1 MTNEQ
6 VRAFLMEHAE
16 ADYQEFSAGLIPG
29 VAKMFG
35 VRIPVLRGLAREIA
49 KEDYRTYLENA
60 ADGSFEEVMLQGLVI
75 GYIHADIEEV
85 LSYAATF
92 IPKIRDWSINDGFC
106 STFKIARKHRERV
119 WEFLMPYCKVQEE
132 FPQRVVAVMLMN
144 HFLVEEYIDRV
155 LEVWDSLDYDGYY
168 RKMGVAWG
176 IATAYAKFP
185 EQTHAFLLNNHLD
198 DETYNKAIRKM
209 IESYRIS
216 PEQKDILRGMKRR
229 A

>member
-60 ADGSFEEVMLQGLVI
+60 ADDSFEEVMLQGLVI

-106 STFKIARKHRERV
+106 STFKIARKHRERA

-216 PEQKDILRGMKRR
+216 RNRR
-229 A
+229 IFCAG